1 MFLKIF
7 YWGDRLFFSF
17 FILSLWSF
25 LRYASDLAVCFFIQ
39 CFFFSNCN
47 LWKLT
52 QYPYKLSRVP
62 YYLSAL
68 HCTLPVLLGWATCWG
83 RTAAMM
89 TEHDRPW
96 LDMPAVG
103 LKICLYSLASP
114 TGKLQVDWSLASW
127 LREEALIFF
136 FFSFNFQTLSLC
148 FWIAAGTKV
157 RAGFKTSS
165 KRTECSW
172 CNTAHHLWITLKSDN
187 LKSKLLGSFLV
198 KR

>member
-1 MFLKIF
+1 MT
-7 YWGDRLFFSF
+7 DFFSVSLFCLYEAF
-17 FILSLWSF
+17 FDMHQIW
-25 LRYASDLAVCFFIQ
+25 Q
-39 CFFFSNCN
+39 CVSSYSVFFSNCN

-68 HCTLPVLLGWATCWG
+68 HCTLPVSLGWATCWG